1 MHMNEFYAVQNV
13 VNTKMRLRDCHLD
26 TQVKATHH
34 DHRRLQSEIQEVEQ
48 KKWEEDG
55 NYQRISETVTFS
67 CSILEEEGI
76 TSKMAPDAK
85 IA

>member
-1 MHMNEFYAVQNV
+1 M
-13 VNTKMRLRDCHLD
+13 
-26 TQVKATHH
+26 
-34 DHRRLQSEIQEVEQ
+34 QSEIQEVEQ

-85 IA
+85 IAQLAELVIELKKKVV